1 MTFMSLLVEQH
12 DTEASAREAH
22 VTAREYAVC
31 GSLDAWSWT
40 ASVSS
45 FAATHGLPIDYV
57 DNCWLRVAMD
67 STLLRLFLH
76 SGPASD
82 QVTRLLDRVDDRKW
96 YVVNE
101 EEF

>member
-1 MTFMSLLVEQH
+1 MTFMSLFVEQH
-12 DTEASAREAH
+12 DTEASAQEAH
-22 VTAREYAVC
+22 VTGRNYSVC
-31 GSLDAWSWT
+31 SSLDAYSST

-45 FAATHGLPIDYV
+45 FAATHDLPIDYV

-76 SGPASD
+76 GGPGSD
-82 QVTRLLDRVDDRKW
+82 QVARLLDRVDDRKW

>member
-1 MTFMSLLVEQH
+1 MTFMSLFVEQH

-22 VTAREYAVC
+22 VTGREYAVC
-31 GSLDAWSWT
+31 GSLDARSWT
-40 ASVSS
+40 SPVSS
-45 FAATHGLPIDYV
+45 FAAAHDLPIDYV
-57 DNCWLRVAMD
+57 DNSWLRVAMD
-67 STLLRLFLH
+67 ATTLRQFLN

-82 QVTRLLDRVDDRKW
+82 PVASLLDRVDDRKW

>member
-1 MTFMSLLVEQH
+1 MT
-12 DTEASAREAH
+12 AH
-22 VTAREYAVC
+22 PIAP
-31 GSLDAWSWT
+31 
-40 ASVSS
+40 
-45 FAATHGLPIDYV
+45 FAALTNGVLVNSAPQYDGPRILSFSSHDLPIDYV

-67 STLLRLFLH
+67 STLLRLFLR

-82 QVTRLLDRVDDRKW
+82 LVARLLDKVDDRKW